1 MLMFYYRGGL
11 STTDYQRKLIKA
23 VSERV
28 RCRVF
33 DNPKKF
39 FSGRGDVE
47 FDFEI
52 EIEGGVNLGGNAFGN
67 HEVVKITIKYFEGGE
82 LTDAEKDELR
92 RANLFNILNT
102 VNTGSEVGHRLRLV
116 LRKAGINDVRD
127 IEDRLVKMLG
137 SGK

>member
-1 MLMFYYRGGL
+1 MLSAERRQEML
-11 STTDYQRKLIKA
+11 TIEPQRIGE
-23 VSERV
+23 VWY
-28 RCRVF
+28 
-33 DNPKKF
+33 PKKF
-39 FSGRGDVE
+39 FSGRGDIE
-47 FDFEI
+47 FDVDV
-52 EIEGGVNLGGNAFGN
+52 EGEVKLGGNAFGN
-67 HEVVKITIKYFEGGE
+67 HEVAKIIIKYFEGGE

-92 RANLFNILNT
+92 RAKLFNILDT

>member
-1 MLMFYYRGGL
+1 MKAI
-11 STTDYQRKLIKA
+11 KLN
-23 VSERV
+23 RV

-33 DNPKKF
+33 DNTKKF
-39 FSGRGDVE
+39 FSGRGDIE
-47 FDFEI
+47 FDFDV
-52 EIEGGVNLGGNAFGN
+52 EGEVNLGGNVFRN
-67 HEVVKITIKYFEGGE
+67 HEVAKIIIKYFEGGE

-92 RANLFNILNT
+92 RAKLFNILDT